1 MKKSNKPR
9 FVSHYLVLIDLL
21 AGKDV
26 RMYSDSIYYL
36 TARIE
41 NIKLDLVKQGLKF
54 IEDVKKET
62 SYSYYKPYILVP
74 SDDNIK
80 KAKELMAGYGT
91 KEVLEF
97 LEISKKSS

>member
-1 MKKSNKPR
+1 MKKTTKPP
-9 FVSHYLVLIDLL
+9 FISHYLILIDLL

-36 TARIE
+36 TSRIE
-41 NIKLDLVKQGLKF
+41 NIKLDLVKQGLEF

-80 KAKELMAGYGT
+80 KAKELMARYGT